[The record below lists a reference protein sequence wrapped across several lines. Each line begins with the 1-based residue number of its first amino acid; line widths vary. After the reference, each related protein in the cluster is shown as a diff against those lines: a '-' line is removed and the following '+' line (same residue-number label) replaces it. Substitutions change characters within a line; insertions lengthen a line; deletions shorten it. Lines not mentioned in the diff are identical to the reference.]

1 MKGQTGSRLER
12 NLLGGVNLAITGFLL
27 ALGGG
32 LMTDNGEAGPRVRP
46 RRMSSMVASLALVL
60 AVWVLS
66 PQCEAAEPSGSM
78 PARGLSTLLAAAS
91 ENILSESAMADQKGA
106 GLRPPNISA
115 NEQNGAPKVM
125 LWDEMKT
132 SPILNPAPDG
142 LVTGGIG
149 GK

>member
-1 MKGQTGSRLER
+1 
-12 NLLGGVNLAITGFLL
+12 
-27 ALGGG
+27 
-32 LMTDNGEAGPRVRP
+32 
-46 RRMSSMVASLALVL
+46 MSSMVAALTLAL

-66 PQCEAAEPSGSM
+66 AQCDAAEPSSSM
-78 PARGLSTLLAAAS
+78 PAHGLSTLLAAAS

-115 NEQNGAPKVM
+115 NEENGAPKVM

-142 LVTGGIG
+142 VVMGGIG

>member
-1 MKGQTGSRLER
+1 M
-12 NLLGGVNLAITGFLL
+12 
-27 ALGGG
+27 
-32 LMTDNGEAGPRVRP
+32 RP
-46 RRMSSMVASLALVL
+46 RRMSSIVAALALAV
-60 AVWVLS
+60 AVWLS
-66 PQCEAAEPSGSM
+66 SAQSDAAEPSGSM

-106 GLRPPNISA
+106 GLRPPSISA
-115 NEQNGAPKVM
+115 NEENGAPKVM

-142 LVTGGIG
+142 VVTGGIG